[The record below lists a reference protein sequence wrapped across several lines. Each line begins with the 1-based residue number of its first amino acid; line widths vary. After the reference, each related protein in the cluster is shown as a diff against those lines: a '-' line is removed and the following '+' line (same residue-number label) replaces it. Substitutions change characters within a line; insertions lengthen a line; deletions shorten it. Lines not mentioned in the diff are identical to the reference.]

1 MNGRDPNKRAV
12 ERDGYYRIVADENEE
27 DTLCKTH
34 SGTTDL
40 DPEVFA
46 TAKCL
51 PV

>member
-1 MNGRDPNKRAV
+1 MLFVCFIRKTLST
-12 ERDGYYRIVADENEE
+12 ESTADENEE